1 MAKAP
6 DCQFCGAHAY
16 GKLKDTYHTSCGTY
30 HLVSD
35 GRVLRSPEC
44 KHNQLRQVVRE
55 AAKRLAKLEQ
65 TDLLDRSWYAYGVI
79 TGVICDLREAVGD
92 E

>member
-6 DCQFCGAHAY
+6 DCQFCGAFAY

-30 HLVSD
+30 HMVSD
-35 GRVLRSPEC
+35 GRALRSPEC
-44 KHNQLRQVVRE
+44 KLNQLRQVVRE
-55 AAKRLAKLEQ
+55 AAKRLA
-65 TDLLDRSWYAYGVI
+65 VI
-79 TGVICDLREAVGD
+79 AKPEEILVVLQNEVDSVIEDLRKAVSD